1 MAVPRRSTIL
11 SAVASCSVAL
21 ALAAPTAGAVPTPP
35 AAAPVPSAAAAV
47 PAGAVPVPSVAAAVS
62 PAAAPVPSA
71 TADRP
76 AQPGTS
82 TLSDLFGVYNTAVD
96 GLRAAGMQPFLYPT
110 ASAYCLN
117 GTSLGLAPAVAA
129 AVPGPW
135 PRTTIAIPG
144 LDLTA
149 VKSGQTMFT
158 FVPYGLGQDGPDTTG
173 MQVAWLNLT
182 SGRGGMASMG
192 PLSSVFGAM
201 IPAEV
206 PAVLRPM
213 AERAIQDFFFA
224 ALPMGGVRAVPVDT
238 GQGTVLAAVFGTV
251 ENGGKSCF
259 FLPTVGITE
268 VP

>member
-21 ALAAPTAGAVPTPP
+21 ALAAPTAGGAPPPAVAPIPTVTAPVPP
-35 AAAPVPSAAAAV
+35 AAA
-47 PAGAVPVPSVAAAVS
+47 G
-62 PAAAPVPSA
+62 
-71 TADRP
+71 P
-76 AQPGTS
+76 AQTGTS
-82 TLSDLFGVYNTAVD
+82 TLSDLFGVYHTAVD

-110 ASAYCLN
+110 ASAYCL
-117 GTSLGLAPAVAA
+117 GGSSLGLAPAVAA

-135 PRTTIAIPG
+135 PKTTIAIPG
-144 LDLTA
+144 VDLAA
-149 VKSGQTMFT
+149 VKAGQTMFT

-192 PLSSVFGAM
+192 PLSTVFGAM

-251 ENGGKSCF
+251 DNGGKSCF

>member
-1 MAVPRRSTIL
+1 MAVQRRLTVL
-11 SAVASCSVAL
+11 SAVATCSVAL
-21 ALAAPTAGAVPTPP
+21 ALAAPTAGAAPIPP
-35 AAAPVPSAAAAV
+35 AVPPVPPAV
-47 PAGAVPVPSVAAAVS
+47 AS
-62 PAAAPVPSA
+62 
-71 TADRP
+71 DRP
-76 AQPGTS
+76 APTGTAAPG
-82 TLSDLFGVYNTAVD
+82 DLFGVYNTAID
-96 GLRAAGMQPFLYPT
+96 GLRAFGMQPFLYPT
-110 ASAYCLN
+110 AAAFCLN
-117 GTSLGLAPAVAA
+117 GTSLGLAPAVAG

-135 PRTTIAIPG
+135 PKTSITIPG
-144 LDLTA
+144 LDLAA

-173 MQVAWLNLT
+173 MQVAWMNVT
-182 SGRGGMASMG
+182 SGRGGLASMG
-192 PLSSVFGAM
+192 PLSTVFRAM

-206 PAVLRPM
+206 PAALRPM
-213 AERAIQDFFFA
+213 AERAIQNFFVA

>member
-11 SAVASCSVAL
+11 SAVATCSVAL
-21 ALAAPTAGAVPTPP
+21 ALAAPTVGATPP
-35 AAAPVPSAAAAV
+35 AAAPV
-47 PAGAVPVPSVAAAVS
+47 S
-62 PAAAPVPSA
+62 PATA
-71 TADRP
+71 ADRP
-76 AQPGTS
+76 AQTGTS
-82 TLSDLFGVYNTAVD
+82 TLSDLFGVYNTAVE

-135 PRTTIAIPG
+135 PKTTLAIPG

-206 PAVLRPM
+206 PAALRPM

>member
-1 MAVPRRSTIL
+1 MREVSVAVPRRSTIL

-21 ALAAPTAGAVPTPP
+21 ALAAPTAGAAPAPP
-35 AAAPVPSAAAAV
+35 AA
-47 PAGAVPVPSVAAAVS
+47 
-62 PAAAPVPSA
+62 
-71 TADRP
+71 ADRP
-76 AQPGTS
+76 AQTGTS
-82 TLSDLFGVYNTAVD
+82 TLSELFGVYNTAVD

-135 PRTTIAIPG
+135 PKTTIAIPG
-144 LDLTA
+144 LDLAA
-149 VKSGQTMFT
+149 VKAGQTMFT

-192 PLSSVFGAM
+192 PLSTVFRAM

-206 PAVLRPM
+206 PAALRPM